1 MASNNPER
9 EEERWERGH
18 KATTERDKAAMPAR
32 VQHCMPVRVNSTM
45 IAAAGR
51 DRTFAY
57 SDADW
62 RKIKASLAPVGI
74 DADTVTVGDQW
85 WAQPDP
91 KKELITTAPQRP
103 LREQLQEMAADYRGL
118 WFWHKKGRS
127 LTPKQE
133 AGEIRTALDALE
145 VAYDKLSRVGFISY
159 EGRDAREAITTI
171 IAKTKRRL
179 KILNAEGSSSSKNAR
194 KVHIEYWGKLVLLW
208 QTIIR
213 TETSRLGRWQR
224 KEALSQFLLVC
235 SERAFPEEMQRAS
248 PSGFRLPTTK
258 SRIASFLNK
267 HQTTTEKF
275 GSFDFS

>member
-74 DADTVTVGDQW
+74 DADSVTVGDQW
-85 WAQPDP
+85 WVQPDP
-91 KKELITTAPQRP
+91 QKELITAAPQRP

-118 WFWHKKGRS
+118 WFWHKKERS

-133 AGEIRTALDALE
+133 ANEMRIVLKALE
-145 VAYDKLSRVGFISY
+145 VAHDKLNSSRVGSISY
-159 EGRDAREAITTI
+159 EGGDAREAITMI
-171 IAKTKRRL
+171 IAKIKRRL
-179 KILNAEGSSSSKNAR
+179 KTLNAEGSSSSKNAR
-194 KVHIEYWGKLVLLW
+194 KVHIEYWDKLVLLW
-208 QTIIR
+208 QTTIGNRIPR
-213 TETSRLGRWQR
+213 QQR
-224 KEALSQFLLVC
+224 NEALSHFLLAC
-235 SERAFPEEMQRAS
+235 SEPAFPEEMQRSS
-248 PSGFRLPTTK
+248 PSSFRLPTTK

-267 HQTTTEKF
+267 KPPN
-275 GSFDFS
+275 DR